1 MSQEICISH
10 PDQRKLTIKGKYH
23 CAAGLQFNKTGHG
36 QQRIQVVFACSE
48 PIESKLLKLETG
60 VPTVILSPNS
70 ECSLLGLIKQ
80 SKTKLTVKKI
90 IIVGLIN

>member
-1 MSQEICISH
+1 MRESITVQLVSSLTRLDTANKEY
-10 PDQRKLTIKGKYH
+10 KL
-23 CAAGLQFNKTGHG
+23 FF
-36 QQRIQVVFACSE
+36 VCSE
-48 PIESKLLKLETG
+48 PAESKLVKLETG